1 MGEGQRR
8 SEKKSSESSF
18 EDTSN
23 EMFSIVVKVES
34 ELRISAIY

>member
-23 EMFSIVVKVES
+23 EMFSTVVKVES